1 MTFQHPLVSRAR
13 DSGLANLCPDFVTI
27 VEIPAERS
35 GLGHGQMRSA
45 RIRDLSLNPASRPG
59 DY

>member
-1 MTFQHPLVSRAR
+1 MTFQRPPRVPRTQFRSEP
-13 DSGLANLCPDFVTI
+13 CPDFVTI
-27 VEIPAERS
+27 VAIPAERS

-45 RIRDLSLNPASRPG
+45 RIRALSLNPASRPG